1 MRVSLNCKCEGLTQ
15 HQAVACLHGSCR
27 MTQHQAVAC
36 LHGSC
41 QAVAC
46 LHGSCRMRPGT
57 RRSCSRLATRAF
69 PLTSPTTAL
78 PVSVH
83 AHPVSVRVHGG
94 GGAVMERLRTL
105 VHART
110 HVGPDAPAG
119 SLSTKKL
126 AIPAA
131 MSPTD
136 PVSCGLLTL
145 CPAASSAAARAGPGA
160 QGQ

>member
-1 MRVSLNCKCEGLTQ
+1 VRVSLNCKCEGLTQ

-136 PVSCGLLTL
+136 PVPRGQL
-145 CPAASSAAARAGPGA
+145 CRGQSWPRGTGSVGRGA